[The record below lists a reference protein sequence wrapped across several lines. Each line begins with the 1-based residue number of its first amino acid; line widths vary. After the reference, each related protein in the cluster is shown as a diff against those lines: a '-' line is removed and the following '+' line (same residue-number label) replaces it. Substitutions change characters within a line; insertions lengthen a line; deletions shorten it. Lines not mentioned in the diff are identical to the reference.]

1 LADVATRTIST
12 GEKVAEK
19 LGRYTDPALLATGLV
34 TAGAVA
40 AGAKKLF
47 ERAADRRIKKE
58 SPVEYLKHKHGSLEQ
73 AGAAL
78 GQPDAR
84 SWQQLVPYIK

>member
-84 SWQQLVPYIK
+84 SWQQLVPYIE